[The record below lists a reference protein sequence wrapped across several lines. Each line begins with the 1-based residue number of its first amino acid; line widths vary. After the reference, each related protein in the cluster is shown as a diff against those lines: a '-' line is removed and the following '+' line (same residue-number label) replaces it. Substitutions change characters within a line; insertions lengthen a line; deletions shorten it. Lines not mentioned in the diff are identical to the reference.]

1 MAEENEAQIPTEEEI
16 ELLPRWAQVAFA
28 ARCARRVQPLILH
41 DWPDAPQVFL
51 DNIDK
56 AITLAEAS
64 AADPASASEKTSAA
78 TRAFAFAFAATRAS
92 AFVDDAADAA
102 ADAATRASAAS
113 AFVDDAA
120 DAAAFAFA
128 ATRASASATR
138 AFAAFARAAVRAI
151 RADFELLG
159 ALARREGWD
168 NDTPVPPEV
177 FGPMWPE
184 GVPEGWPNELVAPVR
199 NLDTDCIAPPL
210 SLYFD
215 GDEFTPEQISEI
227 IGGLSNM
234 YEEMTGDHLVIDT
247 TGVLQIPVLEGVTQ

>member
-1 MAEENEAQIPTEEEI
+1 VAEENEAQIPTKEEI

-41 DWPDAPQVFL
+41 DWPEAPQIFL

-64 AADPASASEKTSAA
+64 AADPASASEKADAA
-78 TRAFAFAFAATRAS
+78 TFARAAYAAYAADAAAARA
-92 AFVDDAADAA
+92 AYAADAARAAYADDAAAAADAARAAYAA
-102 ADAATRASAAS
+102 ADAAT
-113 AFVDDAA
+113 
-120 DAAAFAFA
+120 
-128 ATRASASATR
+128 
-138 AFAAFARAAVRAI
+138 FARVAVRAI

-159 ALARREGWD
+159 AFARREGWD

-177 FGPMWPE
+177 FGPMWPD
-184 GVPEGWPNELVAPVR
+184 GVPEGWPNKLVAPVR